1 MKSNGATMKNL
12 YLPISVFV
20 SGASILA
27 IEILGTRILGP
38 FYGVSLFLWS
48 ALIAITLI
56 ALSVGYYLGG
66 SVADKRATYGR
77 LALLLSVSG
86 LWVMIIPVIRGPIL
100 TVSQSLGLRTA
111 VFLTAFLLFFPPLT
125 LLGMI
130 SPIAIRLRATSLD
143 VVGRSAGVLSSISTL
158 AGVLSALATGIFFVP
173 YLGLTAFTLLI
184 GAALLVTGLVGF
196 VLDKNQKRNKAG
208 SITAVLV
215 VMVLIGVAAMYG
227 EGRGRNSLVEIQ
239 SQYAELRVVD
249 REDSRFLLVDGTIH
263 TQVDTS
269 TWQSRL
275 EYVAVMDLPIYTF
288 DRNGAALLVGLGGG
302 SIVKNYVFWNWAVDA
317 VEIDPEIARLAPT
330 YFGLKPN
337 EATIHTMDGRRFL
350 EETTKQY
357 DVILIDAF
365 GSSSIPFHMV
375 TAEAFQLCRNRLT
388 QNGVLA
394 VNVVAI
400 GWNDQIVRS
409 LAATLR
415 TEFTNVVALP
425 IAEPPDKLGNV
436 VLMASNRR
444 LDLKMDVERHYWDR
458 EYRYGPKYQR
468 VHAWD
473 NQFSP
478 DPNGAVIVTDD
489 RNPVDV
495 WSEAINYA
503 DRKELLAW
511 LKE

>member
-1 MKSNGATMKNL
+1 MKNV
-12 YLPISVFV
+12 YLPASVFV

-48 ALIAITLI
+48 TLIATTLI
-56 ALSVGYYLGG
+56 ALSVGYYVGG
-66 SVADKRATYGR
+66 LVADRHATYGR
-77 LALLLSVSG
+77 LSLLLLASG
-86 LWVMIIPVIRGPIL
+86 LWVMIVPLICGPIL
-100 TVSQSLGLRTA
+100 TVAASLGLRTA
-111 VFLTAFLLFFPPLT
+111 VFLTAFLLFFPPLA

-130 SPIAIRLRATSLD
+130 SPIAVRLRATSLD
-143 VVGRSAGVLSSISTL
+143 IVGRSAGILSSISTL
-158 AGVLSALATGIFFVP
+158 AGVLSALATAIFFIP

-184 GAALLVTGLVGF
+184 GVALLVTGLIGF
-196 VLDKNQKRNKAG
+196 VLDKSQKLSKGG

-215 VMVLIGVAAMYG
+215 VMVLICVAAIHG
-227 EGRGRNSLVEIQ
+227 QGKGRNSLVEIQ

-249 REDSRFLLVDGTIH
+249 RDDSRYLLVDGAIH

-275 EYVAVMDLPIYTF
+275 EYVAVMDLPMYMF
-288 DRNGAALLVGLGGG
+288 ERNGAALLIGLGGG
-302 SIVKNYVFWNWAVDA
+302 SIVKNYVFWNWTVDA
-317 VEIDPEIARLAPT
+317 VEIDPEIARLAST
-330 YFGLKPN
+330 YFGLKRH
-337 EATIHTMDGRRFL
+337 EATICTMDGRRYL
-350 EETTKQY
+350 EETAKQY
-357 DVILIDAF
+357 DIVLIDAF

-375 TAEAFQLCRNRLT
+375 TAEAFRLCRNRLKPD
-388 QNGVLA
+388 GVLA

-400 GWNDQIVRS
+400 GWNDRMVRS
-409 LAATLR
+409 VAATLR
-415 TEFTNVVALP
+415 TEFSEVIALP
-425 IAEPPDKLGNV
+425 IAEPPDRLGNV
-436 VLMASNRR
+436 VLMASNRK

-478 DPNGAVIVTDD
+478 NPNGAEIVTDD

-495 WSEAINYA
+495 WSEVINYA
-503 DRKELLAW
+503 DRQELLSW